1 MQGGLIKFCPVTG
14 IHRVKMQGGTVH
26 DGGTKRDVDGDTN
39 PMFAKKSLNVIHTY
53 TCTHTHAAKPTHTPA
68 NHS

>member
-1 MQGGLIKFCPVTG
+1 
-14 IHRVKMQGGTVH
+14 VH